1 MNERIVKIGN
11 VELYESEVQ
20 KLYEEKKY
28 IATYSG
34 VYQILYS
41 NAQKKFYG
49 LKIIEE
55 KGIARR
61 GRFYVMT
68 PKEINKVL
76 GKKVLIEE

>member
-1 MNERIVKIGN
+1 MDKQIIKIGS
-11 VELYESEVQ
+11 VELYEDEVQ

-34 VYQILYS
+34 VYQIFYS
-41 NAQKKFYG
+41 NAQKRFYG

-61 GRFYVMT
+61 GRFYIMT
-68 PKEINKVL
+68 AKEINKVL
-76 GKKVLIEE
+76 KKKILIEE